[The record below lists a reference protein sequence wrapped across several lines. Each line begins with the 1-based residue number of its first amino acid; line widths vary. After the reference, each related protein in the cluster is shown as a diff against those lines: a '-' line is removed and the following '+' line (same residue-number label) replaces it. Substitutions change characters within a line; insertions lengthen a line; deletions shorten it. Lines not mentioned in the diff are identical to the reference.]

1 MAAFL
6 VWLVVVELLGLAAL
20 PLTLAALPRLAD
32 RGYGMAKLVGILLIT
47 YLNYLAGSL
56 FGRGN
61 NAALLAAGAVV
72 LCAGGLVLLR
82 PDWTT
87 LPRWLRQRRA
97 ALLIEEA
104 LFIGL
109 FAAWALV
116 RAAHPGILST
126 EKPMDLALMTA
137 SHKAASFPPY
147 DPWLA
152 GTTINYY
159 YGGYLAVGTL
169 VTLTGVSATVGYNL
183 ALALL
188 FALVGGAAYSVAY
201 GLTRSV
207 RWAALGPIF
216 VLLIGNLNGLAQYL
230 SKGGASFGFFTAS
243 RVVEPTQCVPI
254 PSACTITEFPAFS
267 FLLGDLHPHVIAL
280 PFTILAIGIALNLAL
295 APAAGWNALA
305 RTDTLRVTTML
316 LAALSAGAL
325 YFMNSWD
332 WPTYLLLIGAS
343 LLVPGL
349 ASLDRR
355 ALGEGVGIAV
365 GVLLLSYLLFV
376 QFHHDFKPQYS
387 SFGIRLHGSPLG
399 DVFTMFGLFLIPVA
413 AFIIGY
419 LPRGARL
426 VTAGT
431 PATPA
436 AAIAASGAAA
446 VTGRG
451 AARRGGQRAATAV
464 LEREPAKSA
473 GQDRDDDNSD
483 DDDDELPEL
492 PRLPLPSLGALGSRG
507 PLLIV
512 AALLLALVLGAV
524 AGLTTAGLLLPF
536 AGAALYL
543 ATRQAYGGGR
553 ENAFALLLCAG
564 GIGLVILCDV
574 AFLKDLFC
582 GPDASGA
589 CTGGLYRMN
598 TVFKFYY
605 QAWTLLALGAAYGL
619 YALAQKLRAGWRR
632 FVAPGGAVVVAA
644 AGGIYLLL
652 ALFSPGSDLSLYT
665 NPVANAAPTL
675 DGAAYLSSYSGPPI
689 TITNAIPADAAAIRW
704 INANVPGHPVILEAD
719 QILNNGVPGPQDYWP
734 YPGTTDC
741 LTRAPNTAWVCQE
754 QLMYRISTFT
764 GLQDILGSGGSHEG
778 LWHNTPTNDIVGAR
792 FRALQTL
799 YTSTDPAVTGA
810 LLRQYH
816 VGYIYLGQIEA
827 YTYYNNNHE
836 RVTAALDHFKRFG
849 AVVYN
854 DAKGGVTIIHT
865 AL

>member
-1 MAAFL
+1 MIQFL
-6 VWLVVVELLGLAAL
+6 VWLIVVELLGLAAL

-32 RGYGMAKLVGILLIT
+32 RGYGLAKLVGILLIT

-72 LCAGGLVLLR
+72 VCAGGLVLLR

-87 LPRWLRQRRA
+87 LPRWFRQRRA

-109 FAAWALV
+109 FVAWALV

-137 SHKAASFPPY
+137 SHKATSFPPY

-201 GLTRSV
+201 GLTRSA

-295 APAAGWNALA
+295 APAAGWDALA

-316 LAALSAGAL
+316 LAGLSAGAL

-332 WPTYLLLIGAS
+332 WPTYLLLIGAA

-349 ASLDRR
+349 VSLDRR

-387 SFGIRLHGSPLG
+387 SFGVHLHGSPVG

-426 VTAGT
+426 ATAGT
-431 PATPA
+431 PAAPA
-436 AAIAASGAAA
+436 TAIVASGATA
-446 VTGRG
+446 TLQGS
-451 AARRGGQRAATAV
+451 ARRGSRRAAMAV
-464 LEREPAKSA
+464 LEREPDVE
-473 GQDRDDDNSD
+473 GDGRDRDDDSSD
-483 DDDDELPEL
+483 DAGADLPEL
-492 PRLPLPSLGALGSRG
+492 PRLPLPSFGAVGSRG

-524 AGLTTAGLLLPF
+524 EGLTTAGLLLPF

-543 ATRQAYGGGR
+543 ATRQAYAGAR
-553 ENAFALLLCAG
+553 ENAFALLLCVG
-564 GIGLVILCDV
+564 GIGLIILCDV

-589 CTGGLYRMN
+589 CTGDLYRMN

-605 QAWTLLALGAAYGL
+605 QAWTLLAMGAAYGL
-619 YALAQKLRAGWRR
+619 YALAQKLRGGWRR

-675 DGAAYLSSYSGPPI
+675 DGAAYLSTYSGPPI
-689 TITNAIPADAAAIRW
+689 TITNAIPADATAIRW

-719 QILNNGVPGPQDYWP
+719 QILNNGVPGAQDYWP

-741 LTRAPNTAWVCQE
+741 LTRPPNTAWVCQE

-778 LWHNTPTNDIVGAR
+778 LWHGGDIVDAR
-792 FRALQTL
+792 FRDLQTL
-799 YTSTDPAVTGA
+799 YTSTDPTTIGA

-816 VGYIYLGQIEA
+816 VAYIYLGQIEA

-836 RVTAALDHFKRFG
+836 RVTAALDRFKRFG
-849 AVVYN
+849 AVVYH
-854 DAKGGVTIIHT
+854 DAKGGVTIIRT

>member
-32 RGYGMAKLVGILLIT
+32 RGYGLAKLVGILLIT

-82 PDWTT
+82 PDRTT
-87 LPRWLRQRRA
+87 LPHWLRQRRA

-109 FAAWALV
+109 FVAWALV

-137 SHKAASFPPY
+137 SHKATSFPPY

-152 GTTINYY
+152 GTSINYY

-280 PFTILAIGIALNLAL
+280 PFAILAIGIALNLAL

-349 ASLDRR
+349 VSLDRR

-387 SFGIRLHGSPLG
+387 SFGVHLHGSPLG

-446 VTGRG
+446 TDRG

-464 LEREPAKSA
+464 LEREPDAE
-473 GQDRDDDNSD
+473 GDGRDRDDGDSSD
-483 DDDDELPEL
+483 DDNELPEL

-512 AALLLALVLGAV
+512 AALLLALVLGAL

-543 ATRQAYGGGR
+543 ATRQAYAGNR
-553 ENAFALLLCAG
+553 ENAFALLLCVG

-574 AFLKDLFC
+574 VFLKDLFC
-582 GPDASGA
+582 GPDASGT

-619 YALAQKLRAGWRR
+619 YALAQKLRGGWRR
-632 FVAPGGAVVVAA
+632 FVAPSGAIVVAA

-652 ALFSPGSDLSLYT
+652 ALFSPGSDINSYT

-704 INANVPGHPVILEAD
+704 INTHVAGHPTILEAD
-719 QILNNGVPGPQDYWP
+719 QVVDGSGNLVPQDYWP
-734 YPGTTDC
+734 YPG
-741 LTRAPNTAWVCQE
+741 AANQE
-754 QLMYRISTFT
+754 LMMSRISTFT
-764 GLQDILGSGGSHEG
+764 GLPTVLGWGGSHEG
-778 LWHNTPTNDIVGAR
+778 LWHGADIVNAR
-792 FRALQTL
+792 FRDLQTL
-799 YTSTDPAVTGA
+799 YTSTDPAAIGA

-836 RVTAALDHFKRFG
+836 RVTAALDRFKRFG

-865 AL
+865 ALSS